1 MATLGKRPE
10 KVRKQFVNSSHPYI
24 ILRFEDG
31 HEIRIRKGK
40 GKRFDTWPGETIQLL
55 AVHDTNSGEREL
67 LEKRRSDAFDDAN
80 DEPMDEEK

>member
-1 MATLGKRPE
+1 MPTIGQRPE
-10 KVRKQFVNSSHPYI
+10 KVRKQFVNNTHAYI

-55 AVHDTNSGEREL
+55 AVHDRNSGEREL
-67 LEKRRSDAFDDAN
+67 LEKRRSDHFDDAGT
-80 DEPMDEEK
+80 EPMDEET